1 MRRSCGAAAERCV
14 TITVHV
20 PTPCRCS
27 LLAASDPLSR
37 PLTPA
42 YGRPRWLLHLPPA
55 LGGKNPMCRKLR
67 KSHTRH
73 CLNRTRR
80 PTSLGDSGHRHW
92 ANTSLRALRAVAPPL
107 LSGLRGVVF
116 GHLKGFGKVL
126 ITGSPLLA
134 QSESQLR
141 AGRAPP
147 QVALRPTAHVKR
159 HAVAPGLLAL
169 ATHTA
174 LSYSPNNNDRTTTT
188 TLRASHRLD
197 GKLALHGLTVGLLR
211 CEGHPAIEPAQQRL
225 VRLGLGLELGLG
237 LGLDWAWAWLGLG
250 LGLAWAWAW
259 A

>member
-1 MRRSCGAAAERCV
+1 MVRGFAAAAQLNSILSTEIACRVRDVGWDPSQGTPCAAPSVRRARHTCLSGNGAHHVAPHPVNLRRSCGAAAERCV

-159 HAVAPGLLAL
+159 HAVAP
-169 ATHTA
+169 
-174 LSYSPNNNDRTTTT
+174 
-188 TLRASHRLD
+188 RARHPHR
-197 GKLALHGLTVGLLR
+197 AVVF
-211 CEGHPAIEPAQQRL
+211 A
-225 VRLGLGLELGLG
+225 
-237 LGLDWAWAWLGLG
+237 
-250 LGLAWAWAW
+250 
-259 A
+259 